1 MAMPA
6 EHPEPSAEFAPAADP
21 APDDYFASARACM
34 VDSQIRPNR
43 VTDPRI
49 LSAMRRLPRE
59 RFLPPNVSS
68 LAYADE
74 DVPLGNGR
82 FMLEPMVFARLLQA
96 ANLRDNERVLVVGAG
111 TGYGAAVLAACG
123 CQVTALEEDASLA
136 WIARGV
142 LPIEA
147 PGVIVVSGPLAAGWP
162 AHAPYDLIVIEGA
175 VPRIPPA
182 LAAQTH
188 QESGR
193 ILAVING
200 EGRITQAVIAEAT
213 VSGLGISTLFD
224 CATPPIP
231 SLQAAPVFAF

>member
-1 MAMPA
+1 MATPA
-6 EHPEPSAEFAPAADP
+6 EHFAD
-21 APDDYFASARACM
+21 ARNCM

-43 VTDPRI
+43 VADPRI

-59 RFLPPNVSS
+59 QFLPTNVWS

-82 FMLEPMVFARLLQA
+82 FMLEPMVLARLLQA

-111 TGYGAAVLAACG
+111 TGYDAAVLAACG
-123 CQVTALEEDASLA
+123 CRVTALEEDSSLLA
-136 WIARGV
+136 IAQAV

-147 PGVIVVSGPLAAGWP
+147 PGVTLVSGPLADGWP
-162 AHAPYDLIVIEGA
+162 ANGPYDLILIEGA
-175 VPRIPPA
+175 VPVIPPA
-182 LAAQTH
+182 LAAQSHRET
-188 QESGR
+188 GR
-193 ILAVING
+193 ILAAIHQ

-213 VSGLGISTLFD
+213 AAGVSISPLFD

-231 SLQAAPVFAF
+231 SLRKAPVFAF

>member
-1 MAMPA
+1 MATPA
-6 EHPEPSAEFAPAADP
+6 EHYAD
-21 APDDYFASARACM
+21 ARNCM

-59 RFLPPNVSS
+59 RFLPAHVSS

-82 FMLEPMVFARLLQA
+82 FMLEPMVLARLLQA
-96 ANLRDNERVLVVGAG
+96 ASLRDNERVLVVGAG
-111 TGYGAAVLAACG
+111 TGYDAAVLAACG
-123 CQVTALEEDASLA
+123 CRVTALEEDSALLD
-136 WIARGV
+136 IARAV
-142 LPIEA
+142 LPVEA
-147 PGVIVVSGPLAAGWP
+147 PGVSLVSGPLADGWS
-162 AHAPYDLIVIEGA
+162 ANGPYDLILIEGA
-175 VPRIPPA
+175 VAVIPPA

-188 QESGR
+188 RETGR
-193 ILAVING
+193 ILAAIHQ

-213 VSGLGISTLFD
+213 TAGISVSPLFD

-231 SLQAAPVFAF
+231 SLRKAPVFAF